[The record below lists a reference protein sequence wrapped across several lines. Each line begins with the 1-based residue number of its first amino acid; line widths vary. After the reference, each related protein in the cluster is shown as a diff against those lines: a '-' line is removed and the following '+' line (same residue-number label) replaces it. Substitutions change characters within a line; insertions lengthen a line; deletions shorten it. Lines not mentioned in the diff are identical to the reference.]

1 MPNEFKIRNGFLSTG
16 NSEVTGSLNVTAGIT
31 GSLLGTASFATT
43 AGNATSISSAITN
56 NIDNR
61 VLTATGTGTITGET
75 NLTFNGSVLT
85 LAGQLSQSLGG
96 SADGEFSQ
104 AQGRDVL
111 ATGPYSHA
119 EGSGSATFTNTL
131 YNVNAITAGV
141 IVMNQDLTTVFE
153 AGDRLYYNSNAYP
166 DNTSFIVS
174 SSIWNGST
182 TTITLTNTSITDI
195 KPVFGSL
202 DYPYSSWAGGA
213 ISTATAGHA
222 EGYYTNAVA
231 DFSHAEGFQT
241 QTFGRYS
248 HAEGSNTQANGPN
261 SHAEGS
267 NTKTFGDYSHAEG
280 RDTKTFGKYSHAEG
294 QSTTATGQYSHAEG
308 YLTISSGSHSHAEG
322 NLAKAIGDYSHAEGD
337 NTQAKGDYSHA
348 EGQETISSG
357 SYSHAEGYLTLA
369 QGDRS
374 HAEGQET
381 KAIGDYSHAEGSSTQ
396 AVGNYSHAEGQV
408 TIATSVGSHTEG
420 RSTSTNGSYSH
431 AEGNG
436 ASTYGLYSHAEGEG
450 TTTGN
455 AYGYYAT
462 MTASGIFTLS
472 PSYGDLS
479 SAGLFDTGYIIG
491 VDDSQYDN
499 NYTYINLTAASCSF
513 NGTNTLVHVT
523 DTSFLTSTASIGSIT
538 NFASNTGDQ
547 VWGGFGAHAQGNY
560 TTAQGSYSH
569 TEGDSCNA
577 YGVASHAE
585 GGSNA
590 YGTYSHAEGGGQAYG
605 AASHA
610 EGSGYTYGD
619 YSHAEG
625 EGTFAGYNAYRLNA
639 HITAGVIDLEPIYG
653 DQTGNIGAGGTAVVF
668 DSSGDLDPINNTR
681 NTYLFEV
688 SSSAFTSSLT
698 QITLVDTTVTTSTN
712 FNRVR
717 IGVYGTPNPTAADV
731 SLGNNS
737 HTEGVYTKTI
747 GEYSHATGYA
757 TEALGWYQS
766 VVGMGNKPV
775 STIGA
780 FIVGDGDP
788 NNSIQHNLLVA
799 ASGSVVI
806 SGSLQVSGSLI
817 VSPTSSGTPA
827 YTGKDGEIVFGQ
839 TGGNYKIY
847 VWLGGAWRSGSLS

>member
-1 MPNEFKIRNGFLSTG
+1 MPNEFIIKNGFRSQG

-56 NIDNR
+56 DIDNR
-61 VLTATGTGTITGET
+61 VLTATGTGTINGET

-96 SADGEFSQ
+96 LADGTFSQ

-119 EGSGSATFTNTL
+119 EGSGSATFTKTL

-195 KPVFGSL
+195 RPVFGSL
-202 DYPYSSWAGGA
+202 DYDYSSWAGGVS
-213 ISTATAGHA
+213 STATAGHA
-222 EGYYTNAVA
+222 EGFYTTAVA

-241 QTFGRYS
+241 QTFGRWS
-248 HAEGSNTQANGPN
+248 HAEGTQTQANSTN

-280 RDTKTFGKYSHAEG
+280 RETQTTGIGSHAEGYSTIASGSFSHAEGNTTTAQGYASHAEGRDTISVGDFSHAEGRDTNSVGDYSHAEGYSTLASGSFSHAQG
-294 QSTTATGQYSHAEG
+294 QSTTATGVS
-308 YLTISSGSHSHAEG
+308 
-322 NLAKAIGDYSHAEGD
+322 
-337 NTQAKGDYSHA
+337 
-348 EGQETISSG
+348 
-357 SYSHAEGYLTLA
+357 
-369 QGDRS
+369 
-374 HAEGQET
+374 
-381 KAIGDYSHAEGSSTQ
+381 SHAEGSNTQ
-396 AVGNYSHAEGQV
+396 ANG
-408 TIATSVGSHTEG
+408 
-420 RSTSTNGSYSH
+420 TN
-431 AEGNG
+431 
-436 ASTYGLYSHAEGEG
+436 SHAEGES

-455 AYGYYAT
+455 AYGYYAE
-462 MTASGIFTLS
+462 MTASGVFTILS
-472 PSYGDLS
+472 SYGDLS
-479 SAGLFDTGYIIG
+479 GFGLFDAGNLIG

-499 NYTYINLTAASCSF
+499 NYTYINLIAASCSF
-513 NGTNTLVHVT
+513 DGTNTIVHVT
-523 DTSFLTSTASIGSIT
+523 DTSFLTSTAIIGSIT
-538 NFASNTGDQ
+538 NFYSNTGDR
-547 VWGGFGAHAQGNY
+547 VWGGFAAHAEGNT
-560 TTAQGSYSH
+560 TTAQGY
-569 TEGDSCNA
+569 
-577 YGVASHAE
+577 ASHAE
-585 GGSNA
+585 GRGAIATGVSSHA
-590 YGTYSHAEGGGQAYG
+590 EGRDTTAQGYSSHAEGGGQAYG
-605 AASHA
+605 A
-610 EGSGYTYGD
+610 

-625 EGTFAGYNAYRLNA
+625 VNTTAGYNAYRMNA
-639 HITAGVIDLEPIYG
+639 HITGGVISLEPIYG
-653 DQTGNIGAGGTAVVF
+653 DQTATISAGGFAVIY
-668 DSSGDLDPINNTR
+668 DESGDLDTINGTLQ

-698 QITLVDTTVTTSTN
+698 QITLVDNTVTTFSN
-712 FNRVR
+712 FNRVH
-717 IGVYGTPNPTAADV
+717 IGVYGTPNPNAADV
-731 SLGNNS
+731 SLGGSS
-737 HTEGVYTKTI
+737 HTEGVGSKTI
-747 GEYSHATGYA
+747 GEYSHAAGNY

-775 STIGA
+775 STPGA

-788 NNSIQHNLLVA
+788 NNAIQHNLLVA
-799 ASGSVVI
+799 AAGSVVI

-847 VWLGGAWRSGSLS
+847 VWLDGAWRSGSLS